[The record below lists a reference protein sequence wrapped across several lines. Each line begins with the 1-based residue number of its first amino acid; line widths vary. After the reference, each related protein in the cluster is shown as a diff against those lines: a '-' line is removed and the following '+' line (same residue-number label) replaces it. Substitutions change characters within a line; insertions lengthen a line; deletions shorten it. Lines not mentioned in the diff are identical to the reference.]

1 MEKIKTVEDLLQ
13 EQKQISLKVEIHE
26 KRIIAEK
33 AKIEALK
40 EERRK
45 IGMALSLLTS
55 PFQLNEI
62 VIVSLRKNIGSMIKP
77 IWEYNDIE
85 VAIHSIFPRNRKDG
99 LEFEYR
105 CVHLKKDKSP
115 STRFVGSRYA
125 TLESSEIKKLEKV
138 S

>member
-1 MEKIKTVEDLLQ
+1 MEKNKTVEELLQ

-26 KRIIAEK
+26 KRILAEK

-45 IGMALSLLTS
+45 IGMEISLLMS

-62 VIVSLRKNIGSMIKP
+62 VVVSLRKNVGTIMRP
-77 IWEYNDIE
+77 VWENHDTE
-85 VAIHSIFPRNRKDG
+85 SAIHSIFPRQRKDG

-105 CVHLKKDKSP
+105 CVHLKKDRSP
-115 STRFVGSRYA
+115 STRFIGSRYS
-125 TLESSEIKKLEKV
+125 TLDMSEIKKLEKV

>member
-1 MEKIKTVEDLLQ
+1 MEKVKTVEELLQ

-26 KRIIAEK
+26 KRIVAEK

-45 IGMALSLLTS
+45 IGMEISLLIS

-62 VIVSLRKNIGSMIKP
+62 VIVTLRKNIGPMIKP
-77 IWEYNDIE
+77 IWEYNDTE
-85 VAIHSIFPRNRKDG
+85 VAIHSIFPRQRKDG

-105 CVHLKKDKSP
+105 CVHLKKDRSP
-115 STRFVGSRYA
+115 STRFVGSRYS
-125 TLESSEIKKLEKV
+125 TLDMSEIKKLEKV